1 MNESTSPYS
10 LSPISSKSQKLLRSP
25 QKATRKISKLPFK
38 VLDAPELADD
48 FYLNLVSRAWIN
60 QSNLPWPCVYDPW
73 NNWRGLNF
81 DHRVI
86 IYSKHPWAVV
96 AVQRLEQQPAGLEM
110 GLNPAKYW
118 DFSSLFLSGFP
129 LVKWIVII
137 QVTPGDAPLRILIFC
152 N

>member
-1 MNESTSPYS
+1 MIHEIIEGGLILIIE
-10 LSPISSKSQKLLRSP
+10 LS
-25 QKATRKISKLPFK
+25 
-38 VLDAPELADD
+38 
-48 FYLNLVSRAWIN
+48 Y
-60 QSNLPWPCVYDPW
+60 
-73 NNWRGLNF
+73 
-81 DHRVI
+81 
-86 IYSKHPWAVV
+86 KHPWAVV

-137 QVTPGDAPLRILIFC
+137 QVTPGDASLRILIYC